1 MEDIAIEI
9 IEMVKS
15 LSPEV
20 WRIFVRQAY
29 VSGISNIAWGFL
41 LGVLTILDVKA
52 VKFFLKKTEED
63 RDYEIGVFVG
73 AITGASLLIM
83 SLVCFS
89 DGATILIN
97 PDYEAIQLLLRNI
110 Q

>member
-73 AITGASLLIM
+73 AITGVSLLIM

-89 DGATILIN
+89 DGITMLAN
-97 PDYEAIQLLLRNI
+97 PEYRALELLLQGIR
-110 Q
+110 